1 MKYTQILIIWFYL
14 LSVLWGFAAPWHPS
28 LITQSSSVPLLYYQ
42 VYLQF
47 KVCTMQEA
55 ETGLGLCCWNHWRD
69 SEEPKEMRNQR
80 VKVALTPS
88 HLWSSSILG
97 PRCIPGGMRGMWPL
111 SHGKPWNSRIIQVG
125 TGLQDLRA
133 QAVMISTPLAA
144 RRCHGAAHLFPW
156 NFSLPSSQSCLSAGF
171 HCQEPQHWNGKGDEV
186 QWAVKPSSGCAQ
198 RTGNN
203 SYHWS
208 SCWLLLCSSWSF
220 LSVLSLNH
228 NLCAVLFRPLSC
240 GCSTACSCLWGRW
253 WWHPRQ
259 TAFCIF
265 FQLVCAAIFSQYSF
279 SCASLHPEHLKADE
293 ARAPAC
299 SQSLGK
305 GSHRP
310 RGVCVHSQSPGGFY
324 FPLSP
329 LSWLCTVPPGSPALP
344 TLLHPA
350 LAWLVLHGFYCH
362 LWGSSAPISTLSVS
376 PLLWQLLVQPC
387 NAAGTISLFSKRR
400 SQHLPWAPSLL
411 FVVIHIFPLFCTS
424 SLFPT
429 ARFVP
434 WALRWDWQLFYQ
446 ILSPLASL
454 QELLPFFSGSITT
467 AITSL
472 MISWIFH
479 LLEIGTCELS
489 S

>member
-111 SHGKPWNSRIIQVG
+111 SHGKSWNSRIIQVG

-171 HCQEPQHWNGKGDEV
+171 HCQEAQHWNGKGDEV

-203 SYHWS
+203 SNHWS

-265 FQLVCAAIFSQYSF
+265 FPAGLRSYFLSILIFMCITPPRTPESWWST
-279 SCASLHPEHLKADE
+279 SSSLLPE
-293 ARAPAC
+293 P
-299 SQSLGK
+299 GK
-305 GSHRP
+305 GQPQTQRCLCPLPVSRRILFPPLPSELALYSPTRLPCSSHLAAPSPGLAGAPWFLLPPLRLLSPNFHTVSVTSPVAAASSALQCSWYHFPLFP
-310 RGVCVHSQSPGGFY
+310 RGGVSISPGHHPCSLLLFT
-324 FPLSP
+324 FSP
-329 LSWLCTVPPGSPALP
+329 C
-344 TLLHPA
+344 
-350 LAWLVLHGFYCH
+350 F
-362 LWGSSAPISTLSVS
+362 
-376 PLLWQLLVQPC
+376 
-387 NAAGTISLFSKRR
+387 
-400 SQHLPWAPSLL
+400 APSL
-411 FVVIHIFPLFCTS
+411 S
-424 SLFPT
+424 SPQPGLCP
-429 ARFVP
+429 
-434 WALRWDWQLFYQ
+434 
-446 ILSPLASL
+446 
-454 QELLPFFSGSITT
+454 E
-467 AITSL
+467 
-472 MISWIFH
+472 H
-479 LLEIGTCELS
+479 
-489 S
+489 